1 MTLAEAARQLYAL
14 PPKEFVAARDAR
26 AAEAR
31 SDGDAALATSLR
43 ALRRASSSAW
53 AVDLL
58 AREAADAVAAL
69 DDLGER
75 FRTAQSDG
83 DRAALAALARDRKEA
98 LAGLVSR
105 ARDLAVDAGQPLSAA
120 ALVEVE
126 QTLRAAVADP
136 AAAAAV
142 RSGRLVRALAADGL
156 EEADLADAVAG
167 PAPEG
172 VAPARLRAAGRAG
185 SGSGDGGDDDG
196 DGDGDGGSASGGGAR
211 SRSGAR
217 EAARRAAERAA
228 ADAEREADE
237 AEAALAEVDE
247 RAARLAADRDEVLG
261 QLRRLREEF
270 SAAER
275 RSGELDDR
283 EKFLTRERRRA
294 VADAGAARQ
303 AADRARAALAPRP

>member
-58 AREAADAVAAL
+58 ARDAADAVAAL

-98 LAGLVSR
+98 LAGLVAR

-120 ALVEVE
+120 ALAEVE

-185 SGSGDGGDDDG
+185 SGSGDGSGD
-196 DGDGDGGSASGGGAR
+196 DGDGDGGSAGPGSR